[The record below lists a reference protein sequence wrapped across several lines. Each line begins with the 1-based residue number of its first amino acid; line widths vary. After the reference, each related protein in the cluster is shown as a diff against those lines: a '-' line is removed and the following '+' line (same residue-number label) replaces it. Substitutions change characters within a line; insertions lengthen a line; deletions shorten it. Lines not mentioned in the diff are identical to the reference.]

1 MYPFKCLKQRQK
13 IETNAINEN
22 NSNEITENNS
32 IESNKISC
40 KFCSQE
46 VSPKSIRRHGI
57 SIKCQRLRVHET
69 EVLSRKRN
77 RENEETTAVLKNQHK

>member
-1 MYPFKCLKQRQK
+1 M
-13 IETNAINEN
+13 INEN

-46 VSPKSIRRHGI
+46 VSPKSIRRHEI
-57 SIKCQRLRVHET
+57 STKCQHLRVQDS

-77 RENEETTAVLKNQHK
+77 RKMRRLQQYQKGQKTTLLTQIIKVSIYLL